1 MSTPE
6 PLARLIAR
14 FATLPGVGAKSA
26 RRMVYHLLGNSPEEL
41 GEWGEMVATLR
52 ERVVPCP
59 VCHAWTD
66 REVCPLCSDVRR
78 DDKVICVVEKA
89 SDIEPFEKSGVYRG
103 LYHVLGGQISPLDG
117 IGPDDLQ
124 IASLLSRL
132 DGVREVILATGA
144 SAEGEATSLYLERL
158 IGGRGVAV
166 TRLARGIPVGADLE
180 YLDVQ
185 TLARAFQARGAS

>member
-6 PLARLIAR
+6 PLARLIAQ
-14 FATLPGVGAKSA
+14 FASLPGVGAKSA
-26 RRMVYHLLGNSPEEL
+26 RRMVNHLLGYPPEVL
-41 GEWGEMVATLR
+41 AEWGRMIAELP

-66 REVCPLCSDVRR
+66 REVCPICADARR
-78 DDKVICVVEKA
+78 DEKVICVVEKA

-103 LYHVLGGQISPLDG
+103 LYHVLGGHLSPLDG
-117 IGPDDLQ
+117 IGPDDLHLE
-124 IASLLSRL
+124 SLLKRL
-132 DGVREVILATGA
+132 EGVHEVILATGA
-144 SAEGEATSLYLERL
+144 SAEGESTALYLERL
-158 IGGRGVAV
+158 LGNRGVSV

-185 TLARAFQARGAS
+185 TLARAFQARGVS